1 MQKLLKTYL
10 RRLTNLT
17 SRNRSLLLLNLPQE
31 QFIDLHQL
39 DFLNNKPSFEFINLL
54 ISQKLQIPLCDIMD
68 SRLEKVNESSKILR
82 KIATTEAFIQQERG
96 AEDLYVGYPFVKG
109 KFSDGTV
116 VRCPLLFF
124 PVTLKNSGMPP
135 YGTQP
140 EGKKWILERRDES
153 ISLNRSFL
161 LAYSHFNQIKIKDD
175 LLETSFDDFSKESL
189 VFRTQLYELLKES
202 PIEINFNQ
210 DNFTEKLT
218 DFQKLT
224 KSDLEESERNGEL
237 KLFPQ
242 AVLGI
247 FPQGGSYLV
256 PDYEQIIAHS
266 TAPRSYGRPAPD
278 EGGERDFNTSLP
290 FFKEGRPSLRCPD
303 EVGRGGSGSINVLN
317 HEQLVPTTPSK
328 FDFVRILTPLL
339 QNEGKLKETVRE
351 ENSFLPFSI
360 DASQEAAIQQ
370 VKSGAS
376 LVVQGPPGTGKS
388 QLIANLVAD
397 FTSRGKKV
405 LVVCQKRVALDTVY
419 SRLEK
424 GKMTDFVALIHDFK
438 NDRKALFEKITNQ
451 IERVDEYQ
459 KKNKS
464 LDAVF
469 LERNFTQ
476 NSRRIDKLSEEL
488 QSFKNALFEESICGM
503 SVKELYLTSSNE
515 KPYIELG
522 DKYKIF
528 NFNDLADFESRLKRY
543 FQYEQMLQSSD
554 GYGFWKN
561 RISFANFTFADV
573 PKIKNA
579 IAEVADFQ
587 TTNFTRFSIAEL
599 NNLDENVIQ
608 QFSKLLAY
616 EKVLKIFESIKNEK
630 KHLQNRQFDLK
641 KISAEII
648 QLAKQNWIETT
659 LSVEQLLLKKSQAE
673 HAWIASK
680 SGFSW
685 FTWKLFSKDKKELIQ
700 LLLQNRLSLQ
710 SADIEMI
717 IGKIN
722 NRITFENLKD
732 KLAKKEMFID
742 AKDEPEAIEQT
753 LKNYILANEAFS
765 LYTANDFLQNDDFS
779 LKYYQNLTQIIKE
792 IKQKLAQWK
801 VFFSDWQINS
811 IINYTDNCLI
821 ELFDYLQESDSL
833 KNAFSHTELEIIEK
847 LTKNPENTTEVFQ
860 NSLRLAWIQHIEG
873 LYPILRSVSSLKM
886 QQMED
891 ELQQSVLQKQA
902 LSQEI
907 VLLKLREQ
915 TYKDLLINRLQN
927 VVTYRELHHQTTK
940 KRKLWSVRKVLE
952 AYSAE
957 LFKLIPCWMASPESV
972 SAMFEM
978 KENLFDLVIFDEASQ
993 CFAEYGIPAIF
1004 RGKQIVVAGDS
1015 KQLPPNDLDQIR
1027 YEEDLSHEPILE
1039 IDSLL
1044 DLAAQYLPQA
1054 SLMGHYRSQSLDLIG
1069 FSNKFFY
1076 KNSLSLLPHYEHI
1089 SRNQPAINYIK
1100 VEGIWEKNTNEREA
1114 ERVVDLVAE
1123 LQQISLEKSIGVV
1136 TFNHKQAELI
1146 ENRYAETYELRIK
1159 NVNTQVSVKNIEN
1172 IQGDEFDI
1180 VIFSIGYAPDA
1191 NGRLLMNFG
1200 NLNQTGGENRL
1211 NVAVTRAREK
1221 IYVVSSIFPNQLN
1234 VENAQNE
1241 GPKLMKKYL
1250 EYALAVS
1257 NGEFLH
1263 EPNLPESF
1271 RTDWFLKEQLKRRNS
1286 QYISE
1291 LPFADLTVKS
1301 PNGKYESLILTDDD
1315 LYFEGISP
1323 KGSHAY
1329 LPINLK
1335 AKGWKF
1341 ERNWSR
1347 NK

>member
-17 SRNRSLLLLNLPQE
+17 SRNRSLLLLSLPQE

-39 DFLNNKPSFEFINLL
+39 DFLNNKPSFEFINQL
-54 ISQKLQIPLCDIMD
+54 IAQKLQISLCDIMD
-68 SRLEKVNESSKILR
+68 SRLEKVNEVSKILR
-82 KIATTEAFIQQERG
+82 KIAKTEIFIKQERG

-109 KFSDGTV
+109 KLSDGTV

-124 PVTLKNSGMPP
+124 PVTLKNSGD
-135 YGTQP
+135 
-140 EGKKWILERRDES
+140 GKKWLLEKRDES

-202 PIEINFNQ
+202 PVEINFNQ
-210 DNFTEKLT
+210 DNFTEQLT
-218 DFQKLT
+218 DFQKFT
-224 KSDLEESERNGEL
+224 KSDLEETECNGEL

-247 FPQGGSYLV
+247 FPQAGSYLV
-256 PDYEQIIAHS
+256 PDYEQLIAPS
-266 TAPRSYGRPAPD
+266 APR
-278 EGGERDFNTSLP
+278 GEIISSLP
-290 FFKEGRPSLRCPD
+290 LVNLFDNRELVAPPL
-303 EVGRGGSGSINVLN
+303 EAGGA
-317 HEQLVPTTPSK
+317 
-328 FDFVRILTPLL
+328 
-339 QNEGKLKETVRE
+339 VRE

-360 DASQEAAIQQ
+360 DASQEAAIQK

-419 SRLEK
+419 QRLEK
-424 GKMTDFVALIHDFK
+424 GQMIDFVALIHDFK

-464 LDAVF
+464 LNAIF

-476 NSRRIDKLSEEL
+476 TSRRIDKLSEAL
-488 QSFKNALFEESICGM
+488 QAFKNALFDESICGM

-515 KPYIELG
+515 KSYIELG
-522 DKYKIF
+522 DNYKAF
-528 NFNDLADFESRLKRY
+528 TFNDLADFESRLKRY
-543 FQYEQMLQSSD
+543 FQYEQKLQSSD

-561 RISFANFTFADV
+561 RILFANFTFADV

-579 IAEVADFQ
+579 IAEIADFLPK
-587 TTNFTRFSIAEL
+587 NFTRFSITEL
-599 NNLDENVIQ
+599 NNFNEDVVQ
-608 QFSKLLAY
+608 QFLELFENAEVS
-616 EKVLKIFESIKNEK
+616 VIFEAIKNHK
-630 KHLQNRQFDLK
+630 KFLVNRQFDLK
-641 KISAEII
+641 KISAEIN
-648 QLAKQNWIETT
+648 QLIKQNWIETT
-659 LSVEQLLLKKSQAE
+659 LTVKQLFLKKSQAE
-673 HAWIASK
+673 QAWVASK

-685 FTWKLFSKDKKELIQ
+685 FIWKLFSKDKKVLEQ
-700 LLLQNRLSLQ
+700 LLFQNRLSMQ
-710 SADIEMI
+710 STDIGVLI
-717 IGKIN
+717 RKIN
-722 NRITFENLKD
+722 NRIAFENLKD
-732 KLAKKEMFID
+732 KLAKKEIFID
-742 AKDEPEAIEQT
+742 AKDKADEIEQT
-753 LKNYILANEAFS
+753 LKNYILANEAYN
-765 LYTANDFLQNDDFS
+765 LYTTNDFLQNDSFS
-779 LKYYQNLTQIIKE
+779 LKYYQDLTQIIKE
-792 IKQKLAQWK
+792 TKQKLPQWK
-801 VFFSDWQINS
+801 MFLSDWQIS
-811 IINYTDNCLI
+811 KIINHSDNGLI
-821 ELFDYLQESDSL
+821 ELFDYLQEADNL
-833 KNAFSHTELEIIEK
+833 KNSFSNIEFEIIEK
-847 LTKNPENTTEVFQ
+847 LTKNPENATEVFQ

-886 QQMED
+886 KQMED
-891 ELQQSVLQKQA
+891 ELQESVLQKQA

-927 VVTYRELHHQTTK
+927 VVTYRELYHQTTK

-952 AYSAE
+952 AYSDE

-978 KENLFDLVIFDEASQ
+978 KEGLFDLVIFDEASQ

-1015 KQLPPNDLDQIR
+1015 KQLQPNDLYQIR
-1027 YEEDLSHEPILE
+1027 YEEDLSDEPILE

-1044 DLAAQYLPQA
+1044 DLAAQHLSQA
-1054 SLMGHYRSQSLDLIG
+1054 LLMGHYRSQSLDLIG

-1076 KNSLSLLPHYEHI
+1076 KNSLHLLPHYEQI
-1089 SRNQPAINYIK
+1089 SRNEPAINYIK

-1114 ERVVDLVAE
+1114 QKVVDLVAE
-1123 LQQISLEKSIGVV
+1123 LQQISPQKSIGVV

-1146 ENRYAETYELRIK
+1146 ELRITNEELRIK
-1159 NVNTQVSVKNIEN
+1159 PFMNAQFSVKNIEN

-1180 VIFSIGYAPDA
+1180 VIFSVGYAPDI

-1200 NLNQTGGENRL
+1200 TLNQTGGENRL
-1211 NVAVTRAREK
+1211 NVAVTRAIEK
-1221 IYVVSSIFPNQLN
+1221 IYIVSSILPNQLN

-1241 GPKLMKKYL
+1241 GPKLLKKYL

-1263 EPNLPESF
+1263 ETNLPESF
-1271 RTDWFLKEQLKRRNS
+1271 RTDWFLKEQLKKRNS

-1301 PNGKYESLILTDDD
+1301 SNEKYESLILTDDD

-1323 KGSHAY
+1323 KESHAY
-1329 LPINLK
+1329 LPMNLR

-1341 ERNWSR
+1341 ERIWSR

>member
-17 SRNRSLLLLNLPQE
+17 SRNRSLLLLSLPQE

-39 DFLNNKPSFEFINLL
+39 DFLNNKPSFEFINQL
-54 ISQKLQIPLCDIMD
+54 IAQKSQIPLCDMID
-68 SRLEKVNESSKILR
+68 SRLEKVNEVSKILR
-82 KIATTEAFIQQERG
+82 KIAKTEAFIEQERG

-109 KFSDGTV
+109 KLSDGTV

-124 PVTLKNSGMPP
+124 PVTLKNSGDS
-135 YGTQP
+135 
-140 EGKKWILERRDES
+140 KKWLLEKRDES
-153 ISLNRSFL
+153 VSLNRSFL

-202 PIEINFNQ
+202 PVEINFNQ
-210 DNFTEKLT
+210 DNFREKLT

-224 KSDLEESERNGEL
+224 KSDLEETERNGEL
-237 KLFPQ
+237 KLCPQ

-247 FPQGGSYLV
+247 FPQAGSYLV
-256 PDYEQIIAHS
+256 PDYEQLISPS
-266 TAPRSYGRPAPD
+266 TPS
-278 EGGERDFNTSLP
+278 GETISSLP
-290 FFKEGRPSLRCPD
+290 MVNLFDNRESVAPPM
-303 EVGRGGSGSINVLN
+303 EVRWA
-317 HEQLVPTTPSK
+317 
-328 FDFVRILTPLL
+328 
-339 QNEGKLKETVRE
+339 VRE
-351 ENSFLPFSI
+351 ENSFLPFSV

-419 SRLEK
+419 QRLEK
-424 GKMTDFVALIHDFK
+424 GQMIDFVALIHDFK
-438 NDRKALFEKITNQ
+438 NDRKTLFEKITNQ

-476 NSRRIDKLSEEL
+476 TSRRIDKLSEAL
-488 QSFKNALFEESICGM
+488 QAFKNALFDESNSGM

-522 DKYKIF
+522 DKYKVF
-528 NFNDLADFESRLKRY
+528 TFNDLADFESRLKRY
-543 FQYEQMLQSSD
+543 FQYEQKLQSSD
-554 GYGFWKN
+554 GYEFWKN

-573 PKIKNA
+573 PKIKNI
-579 IAEVADFQ
+579 IAEVADFR
-587 TTNFTRFSIAEL
+587 TKNFTRFSITEL
-599 NNLDENVIQ
+599 NNFDANVIQ
-608 QFSKLLAY
+608 QFFELFENAEVS
-616 EKVLKIFESIKNEK
+616 VIFEAIKNHK
-630 KHLQNRQFDLK
+630 KYLVNRQFDLK
-641 KISAEII
+641 KISAEIN
-648 QLAKQNWIETT
+648 QLTKQNWIETT
-659 LSVEQLLLKKSQAE
+659 LSSEKLLLKKSQAE
-673 HAWIASK
+673 QAWAASK
-680 SGFSW
+680 SGFSR
-685 FTWKLFSKDKKELIQ
+685 FIWKLFSKDKKVLEQ
-700 LLLQNRLSLQ
+700 LLFQNRLSLQ
-710 SADIEMI
+710 SADIDVLI
-717 IGKIN
+717 RKIN
-722 NRITFENLKD
+722 NRIAFENLKD
-732 KLAKKEMFID
+732 KLAKKEIFID
-742 AKDEPEAIEQT
+742 DKDEAEEIEQT
-753 LKNYILANEAFS
+753 LKNYILANEAYT
-765 LYTANDFLQNDDFS
+765 LYTTNDFLENDNFS
-779 LKYYQNLTQIIKE
+779 LKYYQDLTQMIKE
-792 IKQKLAQWK
+792 TKQKLPLWK
-801 VFFSDWQINS
+801 MYLSDWQINK
-811 IINYTDNCLI
+811 IINYSDNGLI
-821 ELFDYLQESDSL
+821 ELFDYLQEADNL
-833 KNAFSHTELEIIEK
+833 KNSFSNIEFEIIEK
-847 LTKNPENTTEVFQ
+847 LTKNPENATEVFQ

-873 LYPILRSVSSLKM
+873 LFPILRSVSSLKM

-891 ELQQSVLQKQA
+891 ELQESVLQKQA

-952 AYSAE
+952 AYSDE

-1015 KQLPPNDLDQIR
+1015 KQLQPNDLYQIR

-1089 SRNQPAINYIK
+1089 SRNEPAINYIK

-1114 ERVVDLVAE
+1114 QKVVDLVAE
-1123 LQQISLEKSIGVV
+1123 LQQISPEKSIGVV

-1146 ENRYAETYELRIK
+1146 ELRMTNEELRIK
-1159 NVNTQVSVKNIEN
+1159 PFTNAQFSVKNIEN

-1180 VIFSIGYAPDA
+1180 VIFSVGYAPDI

-1200 NLNQTGGENRL
+1200 TLNQTGGENRL

-1221 IYVVSSIFPNQLN
+1221 IYIVSSILPNQLN
-1234 VENAQNE
+1234 VENALNE
-1241 GPKLMKKYL
+1241 GPKLLKKYL
-1250 EYALAVS
+1250 DYALSIS

-1263 EPNLPESF
+1263 EPNLLKSF
-1271 RTDWFLKEQLKRRNS
+1271 RTDWFLKEQLKNRNS
-1286 QYISE
+1286 QYMSE

-1301 PNGKYESLILTDDD
+1301 LNGKYESLILTDDD

-1323 KGSHAY
+1323 KESHAY
-1329 LPINLK
+1329 LPMNLR

-1341 ERNWSR
+1341 ERIWSR
-1347 NK
+1347 NR

>member
-17 SRNRSLLLLNLPQE
+17 SRNRSLLLLSLPQE
-31 QFIDLHQL
+31 QFLDLHQL
-39 DFLNNKPSFEFINLL
+39 DFLDNKPSFEYINQL
-54 ISQKLQIPLCDIMD
+54 ISQKSQLPLCDIMD
-68 SRLEKVNESSKILR
+68 SRLEKVNEASKILR
-82 KIATTEAFIQQERG
+82 KIAKTEAFIEQERG

-109 KFSDGTV
+109 KLSDGTV

-124 PVTLKNSGMPP
+124 PVTLKSD
-135 YGTQP
+135 
-140 EGKKWILERRDES
+140 GKKWILERRDES

-161 LAYSHFNQIKIKDD
+161 LAYSHFNQIKINDD

-202 PIEINFNQ
+202 PVEINFNQ
-210 DNFTEKLT
+210 DNFTEQLI
-218 DFQKLT
+218 DFQKFT
-224 KSDLEESERNGEL
+224 KADLEETERNGEL

-247 FPQGGSYLV
+247 FPQAGSYLV
-256 PDYEQIIAHS
+256 PDYE
-266 TAPRSYGRPAPD
+266 RLL
-278 EGGERDFNTSLP
+278 ENTENSN
-290 FFKEGRPSLRCPD
+290 
-303 EVGRGGSGSINVLN
+303 INSEEL
-317 HEQLVPTTPSK
+317 
-328 FDFVRILTPLL
+328 FRINASEKTIV
-339 QNEGKLKETVRE
+339 KE
-351 ENSFLPFSI
+351 ENSFLPFSV
-360 DASQEAAIQQ
+360 DASQEADIQQ
-370 VKSGAS
+370 VKSGQS

-419 SRLEK
+419 QRLEK
-424 GKMTDFVALIHDFK
+424 GQMTDFVALIHDFK
-438 NDRKALFEKITNQ
+438 NDRKSLFEKITNQ
-451 IERVDEYQ
+451 IERIEEYQ

-464 LDAVF
+464 LDAIF

-476 NSRRIDKLSEEL
+476 TSRRIDKLSDEL
-488 QSFKNALFEESICGM
+488 QAFKNALFDESICGM
-503 SVKELYLTSSNE
+503 SVKELYLTSSIE

-522 DKYKIF
+522 DKYKVF
-528 NFNDLADFESRLKRY
+528 TFNDLTDFESRLKRY
-543 FQYEQMLQSSD
+543 FQYEQKLKSSE
-554 GYGFWKN
+554 GYEFWKD
-561 RISFANFTFADV
+561 RVSFANFTFADV

-579 IAEVADFQ
+579 IAEVAEFQ
-587 TTNFTRFSIAEL
+587 TKNFTRFSIAEL
-599 NNLDENVIQ
+599 NSFDENTVQ
-608 QFSKLLAY
+608 QFSELFAS
-616 EKVLKIFESIKNEK
+616 EDVISIFEAIKNEK
-630 KHLQNRQFDLK
+630 KHLVNRQFDLK
-641 KISAEII
+641 KISAEIN
-648 QLAKQNWIETT
+648 QLAEQNWIETT
-659 LSVEQLLLKKSQAE
+659 LPTEQLLLKKSQAE
-673 HAWIASK
+673 QALAASK

-685 FTWKLFSKDKKELIQ
+685 FTWKLFSKDKKEIEQ
-700 LLLQNRLSLQ
+700 LLFQNRLSLQ
-710 SADIEMI
+710 SADLEVFIR
-717 IGKIN
+717 KIN
-722 NRITFENLKD
+722 NRISFENIKD
-732 KLAKKEMFID
+732 KLAKKEIYID
-742 AKDEPEAIEQT
+742 AKNDSETIEQT
-753 LKNYILANEAFS
+753 LKNYIFANDAYAI
-765 LYTANDFLQNDDFS
+765 YTANDFLKNDDFS
-779 LKYYQNLTQIIKE
+779 LKYYADLTQTIKE
-792 IKQKLAQWK
+792 AKQKLPQWK
-801 VFFSDWQINS
+801 VFLSDWQINAT
-811 IINYTDNCLI
+811 INHSERDLT
-821 ELFDYLQESDSL
+821 ELFDYLQEADSL
-833 KNAFSHTELEIIEK
+833 KKSFSHTELEIIEK
-847 LTKNPENTTEVFQ
+847 LTEKPNEASEVFQ
-860 NSLRLAWIQHIEG
+860 NALRLAWVQHIEA

-891 ELQQSVLQKQA
+891 ELQESVLQKQA

-952 AYSAE
+952 AYSDE

-1015 KQLPPNDLDQIR
+1015 KQLQPNDLYQIR
-1027 YEEDLSHEPILE
+1027 YEEDVSDEPILE

-1044 DLAAQYLPQA
+1044 DLAAQYLPQT

-1069 FSNKFFY
+1069 FSNQFFY
-1076 KNSLSLLPHYEHI
+1076 KNSLRLLPHYEQI
-1089 SRNQPAINYIK
+1089 SRNEPAINYIK
-1100 VEGIWEKNTNEREA
+1100 VEGIWEKNTNEREVQK
-1114 ERVVDLVAE
+1114 VVDLVAE
-1123 LQQISLEKSIGVV
+1123 LQQISPEKSIGVV

-1146 ENRYAETYELRIK
+1146 ELRLMNYELPLT
-1159 NVNTQVSVKNIEN
+1159 NTQISVKNIEN

-1180 VIFSIGYAPDA
+1180 VIFSVGYAPDT

-1200 NLNQTGGENRL
+1200 TLNQTGGENRL

-1221 IYVVSSIFPNQLN
+1221 IYVVSSILPNQLN

-1241 GPKLMKKYL
+1241 GPKMLKKYL

-1271 RTDWFLKEQLKRRNS
+1271 RTDWFLKEQLKKRNS

-1291 LPFADLTVKS
+1291 LPFADLTVKAE
-1301 PNGKYESLILTDDD
+1301 NGKYESLILTDDD
-1315 LYFEGISP
+1315 LYFDGISP
-1323 KGSHAY
+1323 KESHAY
-1329 LPINLK
+1329 LPMNLR

-1341 ERNWSR
+1341 ERFWSR

>member
-17 SRNRSLLLLNLPQE
+17 SRNRSLLLLSLPQE

-39 DFLNNKPSFEFINLL
+39 DFLDNKPSFEFINQL
-54 ISQKLQIPLCDIMD
+54 IAQKSQILLCDVMD
-68 SRLEKVNESSKILR
+68 SRLEKVNETSKILR
-82 KIATTEAFIQQERG
+82 KIAKTEAFIEQERG

-109 KFSDGTV
+109 KLSDGTV

-124 PVTLKNSGMPP
+124 PVTLKSD
-135 YGTQP
+135 
-140 EGKKWILERRDES
+140 GKKWKLEKRDES

-161 LAYSHFNQIKIKDD
+161 LAYSHFNQIKINDD

-202 PIEINFNQ
+202 PVEINFNQ
-210 DNFTEKLT
+210 DNFSEQLT
-218 DFQKLT
+218 DFQRFT
-224 KSDLEESERNGEL
+224 KTDLDETERNGEL

-247 FPQGGSYLV
+247 FPQAGSYLV
-256 PDYEQIIAHS
+256 PDYS
-266 TAPRSYGRPAPD
+266 PLTPN
-278 EGGERDFNTSLP
+278 GGIKSIGSVNEYFASKNKPPHR
-290 FFKEGRPSLRCPD
+290 
-303 EVGRGGSGSINVLN
+303 GRGGL
-317 HEQLVPTTPSK
+317 
-328 FDFVRILTPLL
+328 
-339 QNEGKLKETVRE
+339 E
-351 ENSFLPFSI
+351 ENAFLPFSV
-360 DASQEAAIQQ
+360 DASQETAIQQ
-370 VKSGAS
+370 VKLGNS

-419 SRLEK
+419 QRLEK
-424 GKMTDFVALIHDFK
+424 GQMTDFVALIHDFK

-451 IERVDEYQ
+451 IERVEEYQ

-464 LDAVF
+464 LDAIF

-476 NSRRIDKLSEEL
+476 TSRRIDKLSEEL
-488 QSFKNALFEESICGM
+488 QAFKNALFDESICGM
-503 SVKELYLTSSNE
+503 SVKELYLTSSIE

-522 DKYKIF
+522 DKYKVF
-528 NFNDLADFESRLKRY
+528 TFNDLADFESRLKRY
-543 FQYEQMLQSSD
+543 FQYEQKLQSSE
-554 GYGFWKN
+554 GYEFWKD
-561 RISFANFTFADV
+561 RVSFANFTFADV
-573 PKIKNA
+573 PKIENA
-579 IAEVADFQ
+579 IQEVSNFQ
-587 TTNFTRFSIAEL
+587 AKNFTQFSILKLAS
-599 NNLDENVIQ
+599 LDEKVVK
-608 QFSKLLAY
+608 QFSDLTENK
-616 EKVLKIFESIKNEK
+616 EVLIALEAIEREK
-630 KHLQNRQFDLK
+630 KYLENRQFDLK
-641 KISAEII
+641 KINEEIG
-648 QLAKQNWIETT
+648 QLFAQNWIETS
-659 LSVEQLLLKKSQAE
+659 LNSYVLLLRKSQLEKAL
-673 HAWIASK
+673 IASK
-680 SGFSW
+680 SGLNW
-685 FTWKLFSKDKKELIQ
+685 LTWRLFSKDKKEVELVVFQNKLILQSTDLEMLIQ
-700 LLLQNRLSLQ
+700 
-710 SADIEMI
+710 
-717 IGKIN
+717 KIN
-722 NRITFENLKD
+722 NRISFENLKE
-732 KLAKKEMFID
+732 KLNKKEILID
-742 AKDEPEAIEQT
+742 VKQSFEDIQET
-753 LKNYILANEAFS
+753 LKIYISANEAHRI
-765 LYTANDFLQNDDFS
+765 YQANDFLKNDDYL
-779 LKYYQNLTQIIKE
+779 LKYYEDFVQIIIKT
-792 IKQKLAQWK
+792 KQKLPQWK
-801 VFFSDWQINS
+801 VFLSEEQITAITALKTPPNPPRWGGLLNS
-811 IINYTDNCLI
+811 PLSIGEGLG
-821 ELFDYLQESDSL
+821 EGSLFDYLQEADSL
-833 KNAFSHTELEIIEK
+833 KNTFSHTELEIIEK
-847 LTKNPENTTEVFQ
+847 LTAKPNEATEIFQ
-860 NSLRLAWIQHIEG
+860 NSLRLAWIQHIEA

-891 ELQQSVLQKQA
+891 ELQESVLQKQA

-927 VVTYRELHHQTTK
+927 VVSYRELHHQTTK

-952 AYSAE
+952 AYSDE

-993 CFAEYGIPAIF
+993 CFAEYGIPAIY

-1015 KQLPPNDLDQIR
+1015 KQLQPNDLYQIR
-1027 YEEDLSHEPILE
+1027 YEEDVSNEPILE

-1076 KNSLSLLPHYEHI
+1076 KNSLRLLPHYEQI
-1089 SRNQPAINYIK
+1089 SRNEPAINYIK

-1114 ERVVDLVAE
+1114 QKVVDLVAE
-1123 LQQISLEKSIGVV
+1123 LHQISPEKSIGVV

-1146 ENRYAETYELRIK
+1146 ENLELRIK
-1159 NVNTQVSVKNIEN
+1159 NANTQISVKNIEN

-1180 VIFSIGYAPDA
+1180 VIFSVGYAPDA

-1200 NLNQTGGENRL
+1200 TLNQTGGENRL

-1221 IYVVSSIFPNQLN
+1221 IYVVSSILPNQLN

-1241 GPKLMKKYL
+1241 GPKMLKKYL
-1250 EYALAVS
+1250 EYALAIS

-1271 RTDWFLKEQLKRRNS
+1271 RTDWFLKEQLKKRNT

-1291 LPFADLTVKS
+1291 LPFADLTVKAE
-1301 PNGKYESLILTDDD
+1301 NGKYESLILTDDD

-1323 KGSHAY
+1323 KESHAY
-1329 LPINLK
+1329 LPMNLR

-1341 ERNWSR
+1341 ERIWSR

>member
-31 QFIDLHQL
+31 QFFDLHQL
-39 DFLNNKPSFEFINLL
+39 DFLDNKPSFEYINQL
-54 ISQKLQIPLCDIMD
+54 IAQKSQIPLCDVMD
-68 SRLEKVNESSKILR
+68 SRLEKVNEASKILR
-82 KIATTEAFIQQERG
+82 KIAKTEAFIEQERG
-96 AEDLYVGYPFVKG
+96 AEDLYVGYPIVKG
-109 KFSDGTV
+109 KLSDGTV

-124 PVTLKNSGMPP
+124 PVTLKND
-135 YGTQP
+135 
-140 EGKKWILERRDES
+140 GKKWILEKRDES

-161 LAYSHFNQIKIKDD
+161 LAYSHFNQIKINDD

-202 PIEINFNQ
+202 PVEINFNQ
-210 DNFTEKLT
+210 DNFTEQLT
-218 DFQKLT
+218 DFQKFT
-224 KSDLEESERNGEL
+224 KKELEETERNGEL

-247 FPQGGSYLV
+247 FPQAGSYLV
-256 PDYEQIIAHS
+256 TDYERLLENTDNSNINSEELFRI
-266 TAPRSYGRPAPD
+266 
-278 EGGERDFNTSLP
+278 NTSE
-290 FFKEGRPSLRCPD
+290 KTI
-303 EVGRGGSGSINVLN
+303 V
-317 HEQLVPTTPSK
+317 K
-328 FDFVRILTPLL
+328 
-339 QNEGKLKETVRE
+339 E

-360 DASQEAAIQQ
+360 DASQELAIQQ
-370 VKSGAS
+370 VKSGQS
-376 LVVQGPPGTGKS
+376 IVVQGPPGTGKS

-419 SRLEK
+419 QRLEK
-424 GKMTDFVALIHDFK
+424 GQMTDFVALIHDFK

-451 IERVDEYQ
+451 VERVEEYQ

-464 LDAVF
+464 LDAIF

-476 NSRRIDKLSEEL
+476 TSRRIDKLSEEL
-488 QSFKNALFEESICGM
+488 QGFKNALFDESICGI
-503 SVKELYLTSSNE
+503 SVKELYLTSNVE
-515 KPYIELG
+515 KPYIEFG
-522 DKYKIF
+522 DKYKVFI
-528 NFNDLADFESRLKRY
+528 FNDLADFESRLKRY
-543 FQYEQMLQSSD
+543 FQYEQKLQLSEE
-554 GYGFWKN
+554 YEFWKN
-561 RISFANFTFADV
+561 RVSFANFTFADV
-573 PKIKNA
+573 PKIKNV

-587 TTNFTRFSIAEL
+587 TKNFTRFSIIEL
-599 NNLDENVIQ
+599 NNLDENTVQ
-608 QFSKLLAY
+608 QFSKLFVS
-616 EKVLKIFESIKNEK
+616 EKVIEIFEAIRKEK
-630 KHLQNRQFDLK
+630 KYLENRQFDLK
-641 KISAEII
+641 KICAEIS
-648 QLAKQNWIETT
+648 QLAEQNWIETS
-659 LSVEQLLLKKSQAE
+659 LSTEQLLIKKSQLEQAYL
-673 HAWIASK
+673 ASK
-680 SGFSW
+680 SGLNW
-685 FTWKLFSKDKKELIQ
+685 LRWKLFSKDKKEVEQ
-700 LLLQNRLSLQ
+700 LLFQNKLSLQ
-710 SADIEMI
+710 SADLELLIS
-717 IGKIN
+717 KIC
-722 NRITFENLKD
+722 NRIIFENLKD
-732 KLAKKEMFID
+732 RLAKKEIFID
-742 AKDEPEAIEQT
+742 AKDDAETIEQT
-753 LKNYILANEAFS
+753 LKNYILANDAYA
-765 LYTANDFLQNDDFS
+765 LYTTNDFLQNADFS
-779 LKYYQNLTQIIKE
+779 LKYYEDFAQIIKE
-792 IKQKLAQWK
+792 IKQKLPQWK
-801 VFFSDWQINS
+801 VFLSDWQIN
-811 IINYTDNCLI
+811 IIISQSKNGLT
-821 ELFDYLQESDSL
+821 ELFDYLQEADSL
-833 KNAFSHTELEIIEK
+833 KNSFSYSESEIIEK
-847 LTKNPENTTEVFQ
+847 LTENPDNATEVFQ
-860 NSLRLAWIQHIEG
+860 NSLRLAWIQDIEAKF
-873 LYPILRSVSSLKM
+873 PILRSVSSLKM

-891 ELQQSVLQKQA
+891 ELQESVLQKQA

-927 VVTYRELHHQTTK
+927 VVSYRELHHQTTK

-952 AYSAE
+952 AYSEE

-978 KENLFDLVIFDEASQ
+978 KEGLFDLVIFDEASQ

-1015 KQLPPNDLDQIR
+1015 KQLQPNDLYQVR
-1027 YEEDLSHEPILE
+1027 YEEDLSEEEPILE

-1069 FSNKFFY
+1069 FSNQHFY
-1076 KNSLSLLPHYEHI
+1076 KNSLRLLPHYQEV
-1089 SRNQPAINYIK
+1089 SQNQPAINYIK
-1100 VEGIWEKNTNEREA
+1100 VNGVWEKNTNETEA
-1114 ERVVDLVAE
+1114 QKVADLVDE
-1123 LQQISLEKSIGVV
+1123 LYQISPEKSIGIV

-1146 ENRYAETYELRIK
+1146 ELRI
-1159 NVNTQVSVKNIEN
+1159 NSFANAQPSVKNIEN

-1200 NLNQTGGENRL
+1200 SLNQIGGENRL

-1221 IYVVSSIFPNQLN
+1221 IYVVSSILPNQLN

-1241 GPKLMKKYL
+1241 GPRLLKKYL

-1271 RTDWFLKEQLKRRNS
+1271 RTDWFLKEQLKKRNS

-1291 LPFADLTVKS
+1291 LPFADLTVRAK
-1301 PNGKYESLILTDDD
+1301 NGSYESLVLTDDD

-1323 KGSHAY
+1323 KESHAY
-1329 LPINLK
+1329 LPMNLR

-1341 ERNWSR
+1341 ERFWSR

>member
-17 SRNRSLLLLNLPQE
+17 SRNRSLLLLSLPQE
-31 QFIDLHQL
+31 QFLDLHQL
-39 DFLNNKPSFEFINLL
+39 DFLDNKPSFDFINQL
-54 ISQKLQIPLCDIMD
+54 IAQKSQVSLCDMMD
-68 SRLEKVNESSKILR
+68 SRLEKVNEASKILR
-82 KIATTEAFIQQERG
+82 KIAKTEAFIEQERG
-96 AEDLYVGYPFVKG
+96 AEDLYVGYPFIKG
-109 KFSDGTV
+109 KLSDGTV

-124 PVTLKNSGMPP
+124 PVTLKNNGILSD
-135 YGTQP
+135 
-140 EGKKWILERRDES
+140 GKKWILEKRDES
-153 ISLNRSFL
+153 INFNRSFL

-189 VFRTQLYELLKES
+189 VFRTQLYELLKKS

-218 DFQKLT
+218 DFQKLS
-224 KSDLEESERNGEL
+224 KSDLEETENNGEL

-247 FPQGGSYLV
+247 FPQAGSYLV
-256 PDYEQIIAHS
+256 PDYEQLIVTS
-266 TAPRSYGRPAPD
+266 APSVGVIS
-278 EGGERDFNTSLP
+278 SLP
-290 FFKEGRPSLRCPD
+290 KVNLFDNIASVAPHLGAEGA
-303 EVGRGGSGSINVLN
+303 I
-317 HEQLVPTTPSK
+317 
-328 FDFVRILTPLL
+328 
-339 QNEGKLKETVRE
+339 RE
-351 ENSFLPFSI
+351 ENSFLPFSV
-360 DASQEAAIQQ
+360 DASQELAIQQ

-419 SRLEK
+419 QRLAK
-424 GKMTDFVALIHDFK
+424 GQMIDFVALIHDFK

-451 IERVDEYQ
+451 IDRVEEYQ

-464 LDAVF
+464 LDAIF

-476 NSRRIDKLSEEL
+476 ISRRIDKLSEAL
-488 QSFKNALFEESICGM
+488 QAFKNALFDESICGM

-515 KPYIELG
+515 KPFIELG
-522 DKYKIF
+522 DNYKVF
-528 NFNDLADFESRLKRY
+528 TFNDLADFESRLKRY
-543 FQYEQMLQSSD
+543 FQYEQKLQLSD

-561 RISFANFTFADV
+561 RISFANFTFADI

-579 IAEVADFQ
+579 IEEIIDFQ
-587 TTNFTRFSIAEL
+587 SKKPTRFLIAEL
-599 NNLDENVIQ
+599 NNIDENVIQ
-608 QFSKLLAY
+608 QFSELFENAEIL
-616 EKVLKIFESIKNEK
+616 VIFKAIQNQK
-630 KHLQNRQFDLK
+630 KYLVNRQFDLK
-641 KISAEII
+641 KISAEIN
-648 QLAKQNWIETT
+648 QLIKQNWIETT
-659 LSVEQLLLKKSQAE
+659 LSAEQLLLKKSQIE
-673 HAWIASK
+673 KAWVACK
-680 SGFSW
+680 SSISW
-685 FTWKLFSKDKKELIQ
+685 FIWKLFSKDKKEVEQ

-710 SADIEMI
+710 SVDMEVLFH
-717 IGKIN
+717 KIN
-722 NRITFENLKD
+722 NRIAFDNLKD
-732 KLAKKEMFID
+732 KLAKKEIFID
-742 AKDEPEAIEQT
+742 ANDKSEEIEQT
-753 LKNYILANEAFS
+753 LKNYILANEAYS
-765 LYTANDFLQNDDFS
+765 LYTSNDFLQNDNFS
-779 LKYYQNLTQIIKE
+779 LKYYDVLPQIIKE
-792 IKQKLAQWK
+792 AKQKLPQWK
-801 VFFSDWQINS
+801 MFLSDWQISN
-811 IINYTDNCLI
+811 IINYSDNGLI
-821 ELFDYLQESDSL
+821 ELFDYLQETDSL
-833 KNAFSHTELEIIEK
+833 KNTFGRIELEIIEK
-847 LTKNPENTTEVFQ
+847 LTKNSENATEVFQ
-860 NSLRLAWIQHIEG
+860 NSLRLAWIQQIEAI
-873 LYPILRSVSSLKM
+873 YPILRSVSSLKM

-891 ELQQSVLQKQA
+891 ELQESVSQKQV

-907 VLLKLREQ
+907 VLLKLREK

-927 VVTYRELHHQTTK
+927 IVSYRELYHQTTK

-952 AYSAE
+952 AYSDE

-993 CFAEYGIPAIF
+993 CFAEYGIPSIY

-1015 KQLPPNDLDQIR
+1015 KQLQPNDLYQIR

-1044 DLAAQYLPQA
+1044 DLAAQYLPQV

-1076 KNSLSLLPHYEHI
+1076 KNSLSLLPHYEQI
-1089 SRNQPAINYIK
+1089 SLNQPAINYIK

-1114 ERVVDLVAE
+1114 QKVVDLVNE
-1123 LQQISLEKSIGVV
+1123 LLQISPEKSIGVV

-1146 ENRYAETYELRIK
+1146 ELRITNGSLLQYELRMH
-1159 NVNTQVSVKNIEN
+1159 TQVSVKNIEN

-1180 VIFSIGYAPDA
+1180 VIFSVGYAPDL

-1200 NLNQTGGENRL
+1200 TLNQIGGENRL

-1221 IYVVSSIFPNQLN
+1221 IYVVSSILPNQLN

-1241 GPKLMKKYL
+1241 GPKLLKKYL
-1250 EYALAVS
+1250 EYVLAVS
-1257 NGEFLH
+1257 NGKFLH
-1263 EPNLPESF
+1263 ETNLHEGF
-1271 RTDWFLKEQLKRRNS
+1271 RTDWFLKEQLKKRSS
-1286 QYISE
+1286 QYLSE

-1301 PNGKYESLILTDDD
+1301 PNGNYEYLILTDDD
-1315 LYFEGISP
+1315 LYFGGISS
-1323 KGSHAY
+1323 KESHAY
-1329 LPINLK
+1329 LPMNLR

-1341 ERNWSR
+1341 KRIWSR

>member
-17 SRNRSLLLLNLPQE
+17 SRNRSLLLLSLPQE
-31 QFIDLHQL
+31 QFLDLHQL
-39 DFLNNKPSFEFINLL
+39 DFLDNKPSFEFINQL
-54 ISQKLQIPLCDIMD
+54 IAQKSQILLCDVMD
-68 SRLEKVNESSKILR
+68 SRLEKVNEASKILR
-82 KIATTEAFIQQERG
+82 KIAKTEAFIEQERG

-109 KFSDGTV
+109 KLSDGTL

-124 PVTLKNSGMPP
+124 PVTLKNN
-135 YGTQP
+135 
-140 EGKKWILERRDES
+140 GKKWLLEKRDES

-161 LAYSHFNQIKIKDD
+161 LAYSHFNQIKINDD

-202 PIEINFNQ
+202 PVEINFNQ
-210 DNFTEKLT
+210 DNFTEQLT
-218 DFQKLT
+218 DFQKFT
-224 KSDLEESERNGEL
+224 KSDLEQLERNGEV

-247 FPQGGSYLV
+247 FPQAGSYLV
-256 PDYEQIIAHS
+256 PDYS
-266 TAPRSYGRPAPD
+266 PLTPD
-278 EGGERDFNTSLP
+278 GGIKSIGSVHEYFASKNKPPHR
-290 FFKEGRPSLRCPD
+290 
-303 EVGRGGSGSINVLN
+303 GRGGL
-317 HEQLVPTTPSK
+317 
-328 FDFVRILTPLL
+328 
-339 QNEGKLKETVRE
+339 E
-351 ENSFLPFSI
+351 ENSFLPFSV

-370 VKSGAS
+370 VKLGQS

-419 SRLEK
+419 QRLEK
-424 GKMTDFVALIHDFK
+424 GQMTDFVALIHDFK
-438 NDRKALFEKITNQ
+438 NDRKSLFEKITNQ
-451 IERVDEYQ
+451 IERVEEYQ

-464 LDAVF
+464 LDAIF

-476 NSRRIDKLSEEL
+476 TSRRIDKLSEEL
-488 QSFKNALFEESICGM
+488 QAFKNALFDESICGM
-503 SVKELYLTSSNE
+503 SVKELYLTSSVE

-522 DKYKIF
+522 DKYKVF
-528 NFNDLADFESRLKRY
+528 TFNDLADFESRLKRY
-543 FQYEQMLQSSD
+543 FQYEHKLQSSE
-554 GYGFWKN
+554 GYEFWKD
-561 RISFANFTFADV
+561 RVSFANFTFADV

-579 IAEVADFQ
+579 IVEVADFQ
-587 TTNFTRFSIAEL
+587 TKNFTRFSIAEL
-599 NNLDENVIQ
+599 NNLDKSIVQ
-608 QFSKLLAY
+608 QFSELF
-616 EKVLKIFESIKNEK
+616 ESREIIEIFEAIKNEK
-630 KHLQNRQFDLK
+630 RHLVNRQFDLK
-641 KISAEII
+641 KISAEIS
-648 QLAKQNWIETT
+648 QLANQNWIETT
-659 LSVEQLLLKKSQAE
+659 LPTEQLLPKKSQSE
-673 HAWIASK
+673 QAWAASK
-680 SGFSW
+680 SGLSW
-685 FTWKLFSKDKKELIQ
+685 FTWKLFSKDKKAIEQ
-700 LLLQNRLSLQ
+700 LLFQNHLSLQ
-710 SADIEMI
+710 SADIEI
-717 IGKIN
+717 LIRKIN
-722 NRITFENLKD
+722 NRISFENLKD
-732 KLAKKEMFID
+732 KLAKKEIYID
-742 AKDEPEAIEQT
+742 VKSDVEVIEQT
-753 LKNYILANEAFS
+753 LKNYVLGNEAYT
-765 LYTANDFLQNDDFS
+765 LYTANNFLQNDNFS
-779 LKYYQNLTQIIKE
+779 LKYYADLTQIIKE
-792 IKQKLAQWK
+792 TKQKLPQWK
-801 VFFSDWQINS
+801 VFLSDWQIN
-811 IINYTDNCLI
+811 ILINYSENGLT
-821 ELFDYLQESDSL
+821 ELFDYLQEADNL
-833 KNAFSHTELEIIEK
+833 KNSFSHTELEIIEK
-847 LTKNPENTTEVFQ
+847 LTEKPDEAIEVFQ
-860 NSLRLAWIQHIEG
+860 NSLRLAWVQHIEA

-891 ELQQSVLQKQA
+891 ELQESVLQKQA

-940 KRKLWSVRKVLE
+940 KRKLWSVRKVLD
-952 AYSAE
+952 AYSDE

-1015 KQLPPNDLDQIR
+1015 KQLQPNDLYQIR
-1027 YEEDLSHEPILE
+1027 YEEDVSDEPILE

-1069 FSNKFFY
+1069 FSNQFFY
-1076 KNSLSLLPHYEHI
+1076 KNSLRLLPHYEQI
-1089 SRNQPAINYIK
+1089 SRNEPAINYIK

-1114 ERVVDLVAE
+1114 QKVDDLVAE
-1123 LQQISLEKSIGVV
+1123 LQQNSPEKSIGVV

-1146 ENRYAETYELRIK
+1146 ELRITSGSPLRYELRM
-1159 NVNTQVSVKNIEN
+1159 NTQVSVKNIEN

-1180 VIFSIGYAPDA
+1180 VIFSVGYAPDA

-1200 NLNQTGGENRL
+1200 TLNQTGGENRL

-1221 IYVVSSIFPNQLN
+1221 IYLVSSILPNQLN

-1241 GPKLMKKYL
+1241 GPKMLKKYL
-1250 EYALAVS
+1250 EYALAIS

-1271 RTDWFLKEQLKRRNS
+1271 RIDWFLKEQLKLRNV

-1291 LPFADLTVKS
+1291 LPFADLTVKAE
-1301 PNGKYESLILTDDD
+1301 NGKYESLILTDDD

-1323 KGSHAY
+1323 KESHAY
-1329 LPINLK
+1329 LPMNLR

-1341 ERNWSR
+1341 ERFWSR
-1347 NK
+1347 NF